1 SGVPPH
7 GPGAAIGVCSLGDA
21 SLNHA
26 TAQSALNAAAHFAYR
41 GERLPLLFVCEDKGL
56 GISVPT
62 PEGWV
67 EQALHG
73 RPELAVERV
82 AGDHPAAVLATAK
95 ELAEWVREN
104 RHPRGV

>member
-41 GERLPLLFVCEDKGL
+41 GERLPPLFVCEDNGY

-62 PEGWV
+62 PGGWV
-67 EQALHG
+67 EQALQG
-73 RPELAVERV
+73 RPELAVER
-82 AGDHPAAVLATAK
+82 ADGDDPAAALATAK
-95 ELAEWVREN
+95 ELGEW
-104 RHPRGV
+104 